1 MNGLLLVVR
10 MILTWFAKPV
20 ESSLVEEKKKD
31 LIPEPKPQKNYLDLS
46 DLITSSGKYPDRAN
60 HPELTPEVIA
70 NLEQLLKQVT
80 ALLNDLKVDH
90 VEVSSGFRP
99 STVNA
104 NIPNAAK
111 KSLHMIGKAVDLAD
125 PTNALDK
132 LIESHPELLEKHG
145 LWLESPLTTP
155 SWAHLDIGIRS
166 ARKIR
171 IFIP

>member
-1 MNGLLLVVR
+1 MVIVTLVLDFLK
-10 MILTWFAKPV
+10 ILFLNSNKQSATLKEPN
-20 ESSLVEEKKKD
+20 ETL
-31 LIPEPKPQKNYLDLS
+31 PEPKPERAYLHLS

-60 HPELTPEVIA
+60 HPELTPEVIS

-80 ALLNDLKVDH
+80 ALLNDLGVDH

-125 PTNALDK
+125 PTNSLDK

-145 LWLESPLTTP
+145 LWLESPLATP
-155 SWAHLDIGIRS
+155 SWAHLDIGTRS